1 MKTFFKILI
10 AIIVVAA
17 LCGGVYLVLPETA
30 QIFVKGY
37 FQYKTDDAA
46 KEKID
51 SLKKNEIK
59 YAEVQ
64 KSGVEKT
71 VNTGVTYGDAL
82 TKKAKTSVW
91 YYEESTNGGFT
102 ITYYGTKVSMDLAK
116 FGSDGTYI
124 DKTLKIVFAFP
135 AEGKSTVTIY
145 IGDQVCDDATKSAA
159 LQALAY

>member
-1 MKTFFKILI
+1 MKTFLKILI

-37 FQYKTDDAA
+37 FQYKTDDVA

-59 YAEVQ
+59 YADVQ

-71 VNTGVTYGDAL
+71 VNTGLHMETPL
-82 TKKAKTSVW
+82 QRRLRLL
-91 YYEESTNGGFT
+91 
-102 ITYYGTKVSMDLAK
+102 YGTMRSQRM
-116 FGSDGTYI
+116 
-124 DKTLKIVFAFP
+124 
-135 AEGKSTVTIY
+135 
-145 IGDQVCDDATKSAA
+145 AA
-159 LQALAY
+159 LLSHIMVQRSAWILQNLDLMEHTLIRL

>member
-71 VNTGVTYGDAL
+71 PL
-82 TKKAKTSVW
+82 QRRLRLL
-91 YYEESTNGGFT
+91 
-102 ITYYGTKVSMDLAK
+102 YGTMRSQRM
-116 FGSDGTYI
+116 
-124 DKTLKIVFAFP
+124 
-135 AEGKSTVTIY
+135 
-145 IGDQVCDDATKSAA
+145 AA
-159 LQALAY
+159 LLSHIMVQRSAWILQNLDLMEHTLTRL

>member
-102 ITYYGTKVSMDLAK
+102 ITLWYKGQH
-116 FGSDGTYI
+116 GSC
-124 DKTLKIVFAFP
+124 KIW
-135 AEGKSTVTIY
+135 I
-145 IGDQVCDDATKSAA
+145 
-159 LQALAY
+159 